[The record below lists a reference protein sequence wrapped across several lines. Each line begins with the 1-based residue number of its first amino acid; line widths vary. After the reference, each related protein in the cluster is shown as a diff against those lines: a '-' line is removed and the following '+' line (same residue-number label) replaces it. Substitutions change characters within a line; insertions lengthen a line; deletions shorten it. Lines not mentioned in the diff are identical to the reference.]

1 MKIKKYIS
9 IEFFI
14 VLIYIIFNFI
24 QALILINTRTF
35 WGDFFP
41 LEVELSNKIIWL
53 LFLYK

>member
-35 WGDFFP
+35 RGDFFP
-41 LEVELSNKIIWL
+41 LEVKLSNKIIWL
-53 LFLYK
+53 LFFI